1 MIRSMTGFG
10 KGEVRFQKSILAL
23 ELSTVNRKQ
32 LELRINLPRE
42 LAAFESIIRQ
52 ELTARLSRGSV
63 TARLTLTAEAGS
75 PLGPRINTQL
85 LEEMLGTIQN
95 FCAAHPELDK
105 PSISTLLTL
114 PGVMETAPPEG
125 DNPELQE
132 ALRTVTREAVDRLL
146 AMRTTEGKSLQTD
159 LENRLT
165 LLEQMVEEIKPAAA
179 AVPAQL
185 KQKLLDKIAAENL
198 LPDPNDERLLKEV
211 LFYADKADVTEEL
224 TRLDS
229 HFKQFR
235 TFIASADPTGR
246 SLDFL
251 LQEMFR
257 EVTTLGNKVGSG
269 AITPIIVAA
278 KAELEKLREQVQNVE

>member
-42 LAAFESIIRQ
+42 LSAFETIIRQ

-75 PLGPRINTQL
+75 PLGPRINTRL
-85 LEEMLGTIQN
+85 LEEMLETIQT

-114 PGVMETAPPEG
+114 PGVMETASPEG

-132 ALRTVTREAVDRLL
+132 ALRIAMDMEAAQRELREEYDVQ
-146 AMRTTEGKSLQTD
+146 TKLQ
-159 LENRLT
+159 
-165 LLEQMVEEIKPAAA
+165 K
-179 AVPAQL
+179 
-185 KQKLLDKIAAENL
+185 AEK
-198 LPDPNDERLLKEV
+198 ERLLLMIYMNKRN
-211 LFYADKADVTEEL
+211 LKN
-224 TRLDS
+224 
-229 HFKQFR
+229 FK
-235 TFIASADPTGR
+235 
-246 SLDFL
+246 
-251 LQEMFR
+251 
-257 EVTTLGNKVGSG
+257 
-269 AITPIIVAA
+269 
-278 KAELEKLREQVQNVE
+278 